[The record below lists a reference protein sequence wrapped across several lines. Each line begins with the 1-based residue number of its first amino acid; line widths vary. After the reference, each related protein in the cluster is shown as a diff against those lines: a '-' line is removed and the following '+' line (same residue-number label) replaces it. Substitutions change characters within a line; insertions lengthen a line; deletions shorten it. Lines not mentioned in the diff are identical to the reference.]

1 MIYQTRIRFNTLVD
15 AFSEEKEESPLE
27 PFITLKRNLI
37 ALTSQAI
44 VHGIRK
50 SYYIWIDKMQRAP
63 CFGKQFIS
71 APSIILKNG
80 LLG

>member
-50 SYYIWIDKMQRAP
+50 S
-63 CFGKQFIS
+63 
-71 APSIILKNG
+71 
-80 LLG
+80 